1 MVNIVIHA
9 LQVKVP
15 PQSLKTTKQKVHYN
29 DQPVI
34 TIAWGIP
41 DVWTSLTSGKTSK
54 LRLAA
59 LAGSCTSSQ
68 SCIDSGQEFL
78 HGAEKW
84 KLS

>member
-1 MVNIVIHA
+1 MVNIVTHA

-15 PQSLKTTKQKVHYN
+15 PQSLKKTKQKVHYN
-29 DQPVI
+29 DQPVT

-41 DVWTSLTSGKTSK
+41 LFGHHLHLARSSK

-59 LAGSCTSSQ
+59 RAGSCTSSQ